1 MASAR
6 IVATRAFAS
15 IGGKVAR
22 PAVRAS
28 FASTAAKRT
37 ITGTFS
43 LFYDSQLASGEL
55 VSSSIEPN

>member
-6 IVATRAFAS
+6 IVASRAFAS
-15 IGGKVAR
+15 MGTKVAR

-37 ITGTFS
+37 ITSMCLRRF
-43 LFYDSQLASGEL
+43 QLVLVEL
-55 VSSSIEPN
+55 PELPIDCN